1 MSKIQASLLWEPCL
15 VVGVMPKRLSIQ
27 ARDKVRDM
35 GKEKLDKVEPGSNKL
50 LLFDSFVRL
59 RISSSTFG
67 KKSIYPWK
75 KIVNAVQSRYNLT
88 L

>member
-1 MSKIQASLLWEPCL
+1 
-15 VVGVMPKRLSIQ
+15 MPKRLSIQ

-59 RISSSTFG
+59 RISSSTFR
-67 KKSIYPWK
+67 KKSNKPWK
-75 KIVNAVQSRYNLT
+75 KLLMLSRVATT
-88 L
+88 LLKNMIQGFS

>member
-59 RISSSTFG
+59 RISSSTLGRSQFTHG
-67 KKSIYPWK
+67 K

>member
-1 MSKIQASLLWEPCL
+1 
-15 VVGVMPKRLSIQ
+15 MPKRLSIQ

-59 RISSSTFG
+59 RISSSTF
-67 KKSIYPWK
+67 KEMSIYPWK
-75 KIVNAVQSRYNLT
+75 KIVNAVQCRYNLT

>member
-1 MSKIQASLLWEPCL
+1 
-15 VVGVMPKRLSIQ
+15 MPKRLSIQ

-35 GKEKLDKVEPGSNKL
+35 GKEKLDKVESGSNKL

-59 RISSSTFG
+59 RISSSIFR